1 MSNYFSEE
9 EKSQNSSSIHE
20 KSLSEKNIFEKLSLY
35 RSVIKDKIIIYI
47 FERWMVTFI
56 LLILY
61 VIRVVLNRGY
71 ACLTYC
77 IGIHILNSF
86 IGFISPLEDPED
98 YDLNSDDSFLP
109 QKNNEEFKP
118 FQRKVKE
125 YTFWGQITGTIF
137 VAIILTFS
145 RAFDI
150 PVFWPL
156 LVFYFILIFT
166 LVMKR
171 QIQHMIKYHYLP
183 WDYKKARYGK

>member
-9 EKSQNSSSIHE
+9 EKTKNASSNQE
-20 KSLSEKNIFEKLSLY
+20 KPLSDKNIFEKLSLY
-35 RSVIKDKIIIYI
+35 RSIIKDKIIIYAL
-47 FERWMVTFI
+47 ERWLVTGI
-56 LLILY
+56 LLVLY
-61 VIRVVLNRGY
+61 LIRVVLTRGY

-125 YTFWGQITGTIF
+125 YTFWSRVSWTL
-137 VAIILTFS
+137 AISILLTFFKG
-145 RAFDI
+145 FDI

-156 LVFYFILIFT
+156 LLVYFFLIFG

-183 WDYKKARYGK
+183 WDYAKARYGK

>member
-9 EKSQNSSSIHE
+9 EKTKNASSNQE
-20 KSLSEKNIFEKLSLY
+20 KPLSDKNIFEKLSLY
-35 RSVIKDKIIIYI
+35 RSIIKDKIIIYA
-47 FERWMVTFI
+47 FERWLVTGI
-56 LLILY
+56 LLVLY
-61 VIRVVLNRGY
+61 LIRVVLTRGY

-125 YTFWGQITGTIF
+125 YTFWSRVSWTS
-137 VAIILTFS
+137 AISILLTFFK
-145 RAFDI
+145 AFDI

-156 LVFYFILIFT
+156 LLVYFFLIFG